1 MSQWIESKK
10 KIIIKKKQTF
20 QRNENNK
27 IKYQP
32 KSTQKA
38 QTYVGAKIKFLEEL
52 LKSKKKVNKH
62 KTRYYKVMT
71 NSAAS
76 NANIPLDSIIDTS
89 SSSDSDITSTDED
102 LAGYYILLVYK
113 WVRI

>member
-20 QRNENNK
+20 QRNENK
-27 IKYQP
+27 IKYQH

-52 LKSKKKVNKH
+52 LKSQKKVNKH